1 VAQVVVPL
9 EVFQRGNFPPV
20 CVKTG
25 RPAELLGQAEA
36 VAPTSRAWLLIR
48 RLPVVGPLWPSGR
61 RTTGDVPITRAAV
74 RRITLLRWAWV
85 AAFLPGVSI
94 VRGPLAI
101 GASLSMLLAGR
112 ILMAV
117 AAVLWLLAGRFTV
130 EARWH
135 PKNGTVELQDVHP
148 SFKAAV
154 EHWLAS
160 EPAQGKAVVSADRQA
175 GVAQERVPPRI
186 TELAQ

>member
-9 EVFQRGNFPPV
+9 EVFQRGELPPV
-20 CVKTG
+20 CIKTG
-25 RPAELLGQAEA
+25 RPAELIGQAEA
-36 VAPTSRAWLLIR
+36 VAPTSPARSLIR
-48 RLPVVGPLWPSGR
+48 RLPVVGLLWPSGR
-61 RTTGDVPITRAAV
+61 RTTGDVPITRAAY

-94 VRGPLAI
+94 VQGPFAV
-101 GASLSMLLAGR
+101 GTSPSTLLTGR

-130 EARWH
+130 EARWY

-154 EHWLAS
+154 EHWLARG
-160 EPAQGKAVVSADRQA
+160 PAQGQAALSADRQTGA
-175 GVAQERVPPRI
+175 AQNDQP
-186 TELAQ
+186 Q